1 MAFYE
6 RIEPDIDASGST
18 FLFGIMGWGQ
28 VGRISLLHMIDL
40 LKAARVGEC
49 STPALPIYLLS
60 EANGFGKPPCFEYY
74 FSGKSVPKVFMA
86 TGDVTVNAENR
97 RHFYGT
103 LEHVVSLAKEMG
115 ASRMITIDGIPG
127 GDGERVKVFA
137 SRPSLAKKS
146 ALGEAEI
153 LRSTF
158 VGSYS
163 GIVVGLARMYDLDAV
178 GVTVPCAN
186 PATNRQAGL
195 IGFRYLV
202 DLIDLSKG
210 PD

>member
-1 MAFYE
+1 MALYE
-6 RIEPDIDASGST
+6 KIEPDIDASGST

-40 LKAARVGEC
+40 LKAAKVGEC

-86 TGDVTVNAENR
+86 TGDVTVNADNH

-103 LEHVVSLAKEMG
+103 LEHVVFLAKKIG
-115 ASRMITIDGIPG
+115 AIRLIAIDGRPG
-127 GDGERVKVFA
+127 DEGEKVKVFA
-137 SRPSLAKKS
+137 SRPSLAEKS
-146 ALGEAEI
+146 ALGSAEI
-153 LRSTF
+153 LKSTF
-158 VGSYS
+158 IGSYS
-163 GIVVGLARMYDLDAV
+163 GIVVGLARMYGLDAV

-202 DLIDLSKG
+202 DLIDLSG
-210 PD
+210 VPD

>member
-6 RIEPDIDASGST
+6 RIDPDIDASGST

-40 LKAARVGEC
+40 LKAAKVGEC

-74 FSGKSVPKVFMA
+74 FSGKCLPKVFMA
-86 TGDVTVNAENR
+86 TGDVTINADNH

-103 LEHVVSLAKEMG
+103 LEHVVSLAKKIG
-115 ASRMITIDGIPG
+115 AGQLIAIDGRPG
-127 GDGERVKVFA
+127 GEGEKIKVFA
-137 SRPSLAKKS
+137 SSPSLAKRS
-146 ALGEAEI
+146 ALGGAEI

-163 GIVVGLARMYDLDAV
+163 GIAVGLARMYAIDAV
-178 GVTVPCAN
+178 GVTVPCPN
-186 PATNRQAGL
+186 PATNRLAGL
-195 IGFRYLV
+195 LGFRYLV
-202 DLIDLSKG
+202 DLIDLNER

>member
-6 RIEPDIDASGST
+6 RIAPDIDASGST

-40 LKAARVGEC
+40 LKATRVGEC

-74 FSGKSVPKVFMA
+74 FSGKSAPKVFMT
-86 TGDVTVNAENR
+86 TGDVTVNAENH

-103 LEHVVSLAKEMG
+103 LEHVVSLAKRIG
-115 ASRMITIDGIPG
+115 ASRMIAIDGMPG
-127 GDGERVKVFA
+127 VDGERVKVFA
-137 SRPSLAKKS
+137 SRPSLAKRS
-146 ALGEAEI
+146 AIGGAEI

-163 GIVVGLARMYDLDAV
+163 GIAVGLARMYGLDAI

-202 DLIDLSKG
+202 DLIDLSG
-210 PD
+210 SLD